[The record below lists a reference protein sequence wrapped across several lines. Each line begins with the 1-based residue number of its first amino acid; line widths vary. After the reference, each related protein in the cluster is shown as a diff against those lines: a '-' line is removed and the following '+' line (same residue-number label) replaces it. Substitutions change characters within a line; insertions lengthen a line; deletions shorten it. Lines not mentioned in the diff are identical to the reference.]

1 MITIFLLAKAKQNN
15 LNFRETEYEA
25 LPHCLV
31 SGAALRISIK
41 QLFTVHV
48 TPTETTTK
56 DLVQILEFSPELELV
71 KEDQSVSWPISVP
84 GKASLISHTEMA
96 LIWGRVCPVYSLMF
110 FPVWCLGFGPS
121 GWSCSLCPAQFQLH
135 ERPAEQLPLEFGE
148 RAKLGVKFPAL
159 YLL

>member
-71 KEDQSVSWPISVP
+71 KEDQSVS
-84 GKASLISHTEMA
+84 
-96 LIWGRVCPVYSLMF
+96 
-110 FPVWCLGFGPS
+110 
-121 GWSCSLCPAQFQLH
+121 
-135 ERPAEQLPLEFGE
+135 
-148 RAKLGVKFPAL
+148 
-159 YLL
+159 